1 MTGRSRACHDSEL
14 PKANANGIE
23 IEHEIFGEPTGRPLL
38 LVMGLGAQ
46 MIVWPDEFCEEL
58 AANGHRVIRFDN
70 RDIGLSTKFED
81 AGIPNV
87 SELMG
92 RAARGESIEVPYLL
106 LDMADLDHVDDRE
119 PGSPARKFGRD
130 RAIDAT
136 ASRRA

>member
-81 AGIPNV
+81 AGIPDV

-92 RAARGESIEVPYLL
+92 LLEALDIPAAHLAGASI
-106 LDMADLDHVDDRE
+106 A
-119 PGSPARKFGRD
+119 
-130 RAIDAT
+130 
-136 ASRRA
+136 ASRPSGAVSTPTNPSPGASCS